1 MFNFSALSTGL
12 SFNPSDTI
20 WLETEQFEQLRLS
33 SLVDPALNEAEQW
46 QQYLQEIAL
55 FGFEQWLQKRASWH
69 VVDRTQC
76 INQTRAVYNLKVDE
90 FKLNL
95 IVKEHVLDEVTEIPR
110 EAIEQPDLA
119 THFYVLLEVLE
130 EQQRVLIRGF
140 LRYDRLRDYCN
151 RVSDCLQN
159 GNYHIPL
166 SIFDPEPNHLLFY
179 CDFLEP
185 ATMPLSIPSTQH
197 STIPEAIS
205 EAMLIEHFQQTHIQL
220 RQWIQGVFSEGW
232 QAIEDLFSSEDYL
245 AWSARNLSEGVKLG
259 KLLDLGMQ
267 LQDHKAV
274 LLVNVA
280 AEADEQELS
289 VLVQLH
295 PTGNTQYLPSQIK
308 LMLFSQAG
316 EKLQEVCSRNQ
327 DNYIQL
333 KSFKGQFGIPFRIGV
348 SLGNICLYENFQ
360 I

>member
-1 MFNFSALSTGL
+1 MFIFSALSTGFQL
-12 SFNPSDTI
+12 KPSETI

-33 SLVDPALNEAEQW
+33 SLVDPALNEADQW
-46 QQYLQEIAL
+46 QQYLQAIAL
-55 FGFEQWLQKRASWH
+55 LGFEQWLQKRASSH
-69 VVDRTQC
+69 VVDRTRC
-76 INQTRAVYNLKVDE
+76 INQTRAVYNFRLDE

-95 IVKEHVLDEVTEIPR
+95 IVKEHVLDEVVEIPR

-119 THFYVLLEVLE
+119 THFYVLLEVSE
-130 EQQRVLIRGF
+130 EQQQLLIRGF
-140 LRYDRLRDYCN
+140 LRYDRLWDYCN

-185 ATMPLSIPSTQH
+185 ATMPLSIPSMQH

-205 EAMLIEHFQQTHIQL
+205 EAILMQHFQQTQIQL
-220 RQWIQGVFSEGW
+220 GQWLQGVFAEGW

-245 AWSARNLSEGVKLG
+245 DWSARNIGEGVKRG

-274 LLVNVA
+274 LLVNVT
-280 AEADEQELS
+280 AEAEQELS

-295 PTGNTQYLPSQIK
+295 PAGKTRYLPSQIT

-333 KSFKGQFGIPFRIGV
+333 KSFKGQLGIPFRIGV
-348 SLGNICLYENFQ
+348 SLGDICLYENFHL
-360 I
+360 